1 MTAPHS
7 YWFHYTRPENA
18 EAICES
24 GQYSVGTKAN
34 PTALCGLYLTDIPP
48 GAREQDILTIL
59 FASQRD
65 EINVRGVVVLRR
77 QLLTPLLDDRINTGR
92 RRGQG
97 YQKKLFVAECG
108 TTLDLSLSIVGYGRR
123 DVRHWLY
130 HGSVYA

>member
-1 MTAPHS
+1 MRIS
-7 YWFHYTRPENA
+7 
-18 EAICES
+18 
-24 GQYSVGTKAN
+24 
-34 PTALCGLYLTDIPP
+34 

-123 DVRHWLY
+123 DGRHWLY